1 MTFNHL
7 TMIALFG
14 TLLSLTATIM
24 MLLPSTIGVSAQP
37 AIIDKDADTSN
48 SGANETAATENNN
61 MTEVKFLF
69 IQGAESG
76 SISKVN
82 TTASTLELNDV
93 SDKTILFSDRPD
105 RIVSATNTTDFIG
118 NWSMGGPNSFAADA
132 PNAAIVLDDEKQK
145 QDIAV
150 VDLYNP
156 VYNPETKT
164 LKFDITA
171 ENATLPINLP
181 LKFGQS
187 TLVIDEYT
195 SKMVFVPKISWA
207 GGAGQEAPGEQQ
219 EQQPPSEY

>member
-7 TMIALFG
+7 TVIALFG
-14 TLLSLTATIM
+14 TLLALTTTIM
-24 MLLPSTIGVSAQP
+24 ISLPSTIGVSAQK

-48 SGANETAATENNN
+48 SGANETAATGNNN

-105 RIVSATNTTDFIG
+105 RIVSSTNTTDFIG
-118 NWSMGGPNSFAADA
+118 NWSMGGPNSFAADP

-171 ENATLPINLP
+171 ENATSPINLP

-187 TLVIDEYT
+187 
-195 SKMVFVPKISWA
+195 
-207 GGAGQEAPGEQQ
+207 
-219 EQQPPSEY
+219 